1 MTLDKKTTEA
11 LARVKR
17 NEPAVIDWLSARYM
31 EYCHRIADVQDEV
44 HLRWIQGQMR
54 ELSQIMDLVEKA
66 AKLP

>member
-1 MTLDKKTTEA
+1 
-11 LARVKR
+11 
-17 NEPAVIDWLSARYM
+17 M

-44 HLRWIQGQMR
+44 QLRWIQGQMR